1 MKTQDGKGVNPP
13 DEQLLVE
20 HGFATRTQLVT
31 NEELLQR
38 MPVGDFTQVQ
48 PITIYT
54 EALKNKHVMM
64 SAATGANPF
73 AKTSGL
79 TQPV

>member
-31 NEELLQR
+31 NEEL
-38 MPVGDFTQVQ
+38 
-48 PITIYT
+48 
-54 EALKNKHVMM
+54 
-64 SAATGANPF
+64 
-73 AKTSGL
+73 
-79 TQPV
+79 